1 VEGAVEAFIKFLR
14 NERGV
19 SSHTLRNYRSDLGQ
33 FEAFLGSSPKHRDW
47 RTVTHLTLRGYL
59 VFLQKTGLRRSSV
72 ARKLAV
78 IRSFFRYLHREGRVD
93 QNPARAVSTP
103 KQERR
108 LPTVLTVDEAIRLVK
123 APAGRDRSQRT
134 RLRNLAILE
143 TLYSTGMRLSELVSV
158 DVTDLDEGEGIVRVK
173 GKGRKER
180 IVPIGSK
187 ALEAIVAYRG
197 DFKKTGTGPSSAAV
211 FVGPSGGR
219 ISSRT
224 VARIVAES
232 GRDLPRGIRVTP
244 HALRHSY
251 ATHLLEGGADLR
263 AIQELLGHS
272 RLSTTQRYT
281 HVTTDRLMEVYDKAH
296 PRAKDRASGDPGG
309 AFPPTPNSPDPRK
322 ER

>member
-1 VEGAVEAFIKFLR
+1 VEGSAEAFIKFLR
-14 NERGV
+14 AERGV
-19 SSHTLRNYRSDLGQ
+19 SIHTLRSYRSDLEQ
-33 FEAFLGSSPKHRDW
+33 FGRFLGSDPKRTDW
-47 RTVTHLTLRGYL
+47 RTITRLTLRGYL
-59 VFLQKTGLRRSSV
+59 VHLQKTGLRRSSV

-103 KQERR
+103 RQERR

-123 APAGRDRSQRT
+123 APDGRPRT
-134 RLRNLAILE
+134 ELRNRAILE
-143 TLYSTGMRLSELVSV
+143 TLYSTGMRLSEVVSL
-158 DVTDLDEGEGIVRVK
+158 DLSDLDEGEGVARVK
-173 GKGRKER
+173 GKGKKER

-187 ALEAIVAYRG
+187 ALEALSAYRG
-197 DFKKTGTGPSSAAV
+197 EMRKSGPV
-211 FVGPSGGR
+211 FVGPSGAR
-219 ISSRT
+219 ISTRT

-232 GRDLPRGIRVTP
+232 GRELPRSVRVTP
-244 HALRHSY
+244 HALRHSF

-296 PRAKDRASGDPGG
+296 PRAKDRKSAE
-309 AFPPTPNSPDPRK
+309 PNGPSSSTERPPDPRK
-322 ER
+322 GR